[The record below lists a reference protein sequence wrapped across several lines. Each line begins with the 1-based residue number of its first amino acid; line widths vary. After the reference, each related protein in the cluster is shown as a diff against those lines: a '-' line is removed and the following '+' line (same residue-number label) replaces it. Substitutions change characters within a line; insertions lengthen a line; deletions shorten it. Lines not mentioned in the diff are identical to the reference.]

1 MANKAHERA
10 LLETTRR
17 LYPWFPPGEIFDYEA
32 PDFLLVDG
40 TDRIGIEV
48 TQLFQ
53 PPKHGAQ
60 YPPHQ
65 IARFHQRVMEIAER
79 RAEALPPLDVLVYF
93 SYRHHMN
100 DAAGSA
106 QALIDFV
113 QTHPCGTYQMLDGIP
128 HGFSVVRIAEPLA
141 NQIPRWRC
149 SDSGE
154 TLAVT
159 QEMVAAIIREK
170 NERVRAYHANVG
182 RVWLLVASSFWQF
195 ASNFYVPRDV
205 ENWQFD
211 FEFDRVLLLS
221 SESGVFNLRRRERA
235 A

>member
-1 MANKAHERA
+1 MANKAQERA
-10 LLETTRR
+10 LLETARK
-17 LYPWFPPGEIFDYEA
+17 LYPWFPPGEIFEHET

-40 TDRIGIEV
+40 PDRVGIEV

-53 PPKHGAQ
+53 PAKHGAQ

-65 IARFHQRVMEIAER
+65 VARFHQRVMEIAEG
-79 RAEALPPLDVLVYF
+79 RAEALSPLDVLVYF
-93 SYRHHMN
+93 SYRHHMK
-100 DAAGSA
+100 DAAVSA

-141 NQIPRWRC
+141 NHIPRWRC
-149 SDSGE
+149 FDSGE

-159 QEMVAAIIREK
+159 QEMLTAVIREK
-170 NERVRAYHANVG
+170 NKRVRAYRANVD

-235 A
+235 